1 MRDEALDGGV
11 IMIISLAIQQNASL
25 ADVSSLHGRYLMDAA
40 RLYCDWF
47 DYWDQY
53 LRGRPLVDGS
63 YVNLVNNGNVDSNQ
77 FKKKSL

>member
-1 MRDEALDGGV
+1 M
-11 IMIISLAIQQNASL
+11 
-25 ADVSSLHGRYLMDAA
+25 DVSSFHGGYLMDAA

-63 YVNLVNNGNVDSNQ
+63 YVNLVNNGNVDSNR
-77 FKKKSL
+77 